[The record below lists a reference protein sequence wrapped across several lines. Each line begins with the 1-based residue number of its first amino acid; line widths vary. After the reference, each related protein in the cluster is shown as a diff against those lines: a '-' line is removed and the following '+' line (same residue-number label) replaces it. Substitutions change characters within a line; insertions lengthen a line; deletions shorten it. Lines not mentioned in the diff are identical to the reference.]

1 MIPTTYTAQV
11 LADLCRPESIEEFFE
26 ERYEI
31 KADGLWVRDA
41 QPGALVANRD
51 IAEWH
56 PRGDR
61 GLPAL
66 PFPFTSRELA
76 AFMLAGYGGE
86 LLEKF
91 QREPRGIRHKDAL
104 AELGPNADK
113 ARAVWTD
120 AYRLLIQAVRN
131 FGRDD
136 DGVRRSAEWLLR
148 LRTIEHDPASVLPR
162 GRDKSRQAQQEAAI
176 LQKLA
181 ELNFHPLALP
191 KSKGKAGA
199 KAKIR
204 QALAYSVATFDK
216 AWFRLRAGGHIRDV

>member
-56 PRGDR
+56 PRRDR

-76 AFMLAGYGGE
+76 AFMLAGYGGG

-91 QREPRGIRHKDAL
+91 QSGATGERDEGAL
-104 AELGPNADK
+104 TDLGKNADK
-113 ARAVWTD
+113 ARGVWCE
-120 AYRLLIQAVRN
+120 AYDLVIEAAQL

-136 DGVRRSAEWLLR
+136 EGIRRSADWLLDVARSTESPKQRRDR
-148 LRTIEHDPASVLPR
+148 LLRWFDEEALNLGNSGAVERVFKREQRT
-162 GRDKSRQAQQEAAI
+162 K
-176 LQKLA
+176 
-181 ELNFHPLALP
+181 P
-191 KSKGKAGA
+191 KADRSNIGKAIV
-199 KAKIR
+199 KARKER
-204 QALAYSVATFDK
+204 DADTRPDP
-216 AWFRLRAGGHIRDV
+216 LRGVLGM